1 MAKIIKQLR
10 QFIAEA
16 NPCNRN
22 EMATRKIAD
31 NVDYYSLESEEAI
44 RQRIQDLNNE
54 WDAERV
60 GQFNTSV
67 LVLAGIVLAAAI
79 HKKWLILPAAISAFM
94 AVNAVK
100 GGSVPLPAT
109 TKLRTR
115 HEIALEQAGLSAI
128 LKEQRFNKLN
138 PE

>member
-1 MAKIIKQLR
+1 MAKIIKELR
-10 QFIAEA
+10 QFIAEV

-22 EMATRKIAD
+22 AMVTRKIAE
-31 NVDYYSLESEEAI
+31 NVDYYSLENEEAI
-44 RQRIQDLNNE
+44 RQRIQHLNNE

-67 LVLAGIVLAAAI
+67 LILAGIVLAAAI
-79 HKKWLILPAAISAFM
+79 NKKWLMLPAAISAFV

-115 HEIALEQAGLSAI
+115 HEIAMEQAGLSSI

-138 PE
+138 PA